1 MQGDKQ
7 MEFNDYQNQAKNT
20 AIYPKDKAVVY
31 PALGLAGEAGEVAN
45 KVKKVLRDGTEIKD
59 VSKDIASEIGDC
71 LWYISVL
78 AGDIGWDLES
88 IAKLNIDKLQ
98 DRANRGKLSGSGDNR
113 QQESRK
119 KEQNQNIQQ
128 SEIVAWYRKNNA

>member
-1 MQGDKQ
+1 

-78 AGDIGWDLES
+78 ASDIGWDLES
-88 IAKLNIDKLQ
+88 IAKLNIEKLTYS
-98 DRANRGKLSGSGDNR
+98 ANRGKLSGSGDNR
-113 QQESRK
+113 
-119 KEQNQNIQQ
+119 
-128 SEIVAWYRKNNA
+128 

>member
-1 MQGDKQ
+1 MQLN
-7 MEFNDYQNQAKNT
+7 EYQTQAKNT

-78 AGDIGWDLES
+78 SSDIGWDLRS

-98 DRANRGKLSGSGDNR
+98 DRADRGKLSGSSDKR
-113 QQESRK
+113 
-119 KEQNQNIQQ
+119 
-128 SEIVAWYRKNNA
+128 